1 MAGRPK
7 VRQIGALVMDTQAV
21 VLTTSQSCAKEVSEF
36 ELDVIAGLSSET
48 KSLPAKYFYDATG
61 SALFERITGLQEY
74 YVTRSEVDILNS
86 WGPAIGSLF
95 PPNCALVEF
104 GAGSSR
110 KSRILLR
117 VAASIGAYVP
127 VDISGEFLR
136 QDITKLQTRF
146 PCLAVYP
153 IVCDF
158 TKPFHLPEGI
168 LSLPRVGFFPGST
181 IGNLEPRDAAGL
193 LRHIGWILGKEAML
207 IVGVDLVKDKHTL
220 TSAYNDVEGV
230 TARFNL
236 NLLKRINREL
246 DGNFN
251 VQKFRHFAFFNAQE
265 SRIEM
270 RLVSQCRQEVRAAG
284 RVFHFDADESIHT
297 ENSYKYTV
305 KSFQSLAAKSGWS
318 AVGVWTDGLYSVHAL
333 RAGSDA

>member
-1 MAGRPK
+1 
-7 VRQIGALVMDTQAV
+7 MDTQAV
-21 VLTTSQSCAKEVSEF
+21 VLTALQPNAKEVSEF
-36 ELDVIAGLSSET
+36 QLDVIAGLSGEI

-61 SALFERITGLQEY
+61 SALFERITGLHEY
-74 YVTRSEVDILNS
+74 YVTRSEIDILNS

-104 GAGSSR
+104 GAGSTR

-117 VAASIGAYVP
+117 AAASIGAYVP

-136 QDITKLQTRF
+136 QDIAKLQRDF

-153 IVCDF
+153 LVCDF
-158 TKPFHLPEGI
+158 TTPFHLPEAI
-168 LSLPRVGFFPGST
+168 FSLPRVGFFPGST
-181 IGNLEPRDAAGL
+181 IGNLEPHDAGGL
-193 LRHIGWILGKEAML
+193 LQQIGEILGKGAML
-207 IVGVDLVKDKHTL
+207 ILGVDLVKDVDTL

-251 VQKFRHFAFFNAQE
+251 LRRFRHFAFFNAQE

-270 RLVSQCRQEVRAAG
+270 HLVSKCRQEVRAAG
-284 RVFHFDADESIHT
+284 RVFQFDVDESIHT

-305 KSFQSLAAKSGWS
+305 ESFQRLAAKSGWS
-318 AVGVWTDGLYSVHAL
+318 TIGVWTDGLYSVHAL
-333 RAGSDA
+333 RVGSEA